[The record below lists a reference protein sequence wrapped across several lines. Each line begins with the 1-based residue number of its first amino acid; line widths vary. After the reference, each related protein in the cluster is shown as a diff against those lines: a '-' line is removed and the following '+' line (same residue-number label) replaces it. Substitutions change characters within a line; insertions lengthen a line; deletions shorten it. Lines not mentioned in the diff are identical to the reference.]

1 MSNIK
6 IIDGENFRYL
16 SELPEFKTGIPFGIV
31 NKKMTDV
38 GGTYVA
44 VNCISNYIIVVPF
57 KDLANSIEQDEN
69 NKYNVFKLYGG
80 ILKTPFKKYVT
91 DNMIKK
97 FVVTY
102 DSFEKLSDWL
112 ESVNEKL
119 SDYKILIDEYHL
131 ILEDMDFRD
140 EAINKMIDTIKR
152 YNYYS
157 FLSATPIST
166 IFEYDFLKVLPHYEV
181 KWRDIVNINPFKIKT
196 PNVYKTTAKLILEY
210 QNGLELDDIDGNIT
224 KVEQLHIFMN
234 SVKGIEQICSTLNL
248 DESDVKIV
256 CADTI
261 RNNMLLNKYSI
272 SSITEP
278 NKPINFYTKK
288 GFQGCNIFSN
298 NALIVVVSDAK
309 KEHMLVDIETTMTQ
323 IVGRIRFNE
332 KFKNVFRHKVY
343 HIFSTNKNIMN
354 DEEFNQYINDKRT
367 ESQLIYNELI
377 SKDEEVRKIFIE
389 RMNFESDFI
398 SKKGNK
404 IFLNDK
410 KEQLFRYKYE
420 LKKSYQNGLSIRNKY
435 FENKKFNSSNQH
447 YVNFDD
453 VLLAKIA
460 SIKLEDLY
468 KGFLESE
475 DKEIY
480 RLEYPEFFDYQE
492 HLTVSE
498 MNTQRWNKDKIN
510 KLVIDKKLL
519 RMAHLKVSDKL
530 PNGFISNVDLKQIYQ
545 DVFNDLDITIKS
557 TSTLI
562 DDNKFIDSTA
572 IRKNI
577 DGKTVRGYEI
587 NKISFQF

>member
-1 MSNIK
+1 
-6 IIDGENFRYL
+6 
-16 SELPEFKTGIPFGIV
+16 
-31 NKKMTDV
+31 
-38 GGTYVA
+38 
-44 VNCISNYIIVVPF
+44 
-57 KDLANSIEQDEN
+57 
-69 NKYNVFKLYGG
+69 
-80 ILKTPFKKYVT
+80 
-91 DNMIKK
+91 
-97 FVVTY
+97 
-102 DSFEKLSDWL
+102 
-112 ESVNEKL
+112 
-119 SDYKILIDEYHL
+119 
-131 ILEDMDFRD
+131 
-140 EAINKMIDTIKR
+140 
-152 YNYYS
+152 
-157 FLSATPIST
+157 
-166 IFEYDFLKVLPHYEV
+166 
-181 KWRDIVNINPFKIKT
+181 
-196 PNVYKTTAKLILEY
+196 
-210 QNGLELDDIDGNIT
+210 
-224 KVEQLHIFMN
+224 MN

-248 DESDVKIV
+248 DAEDVKIV

-261 RNNMLLNKYSI
+261 RNNMILNKYSI

-278 NKPINFYTKK
+278 NKQINFYTKK

-298 NALIVVVSDAK
+298 NALVVVVSDAK

-404 IFLNDK
+404 IYLNDK